1 MTDVYLQ
8 RSYVYLSRTG
18 CDFDNP
24 LVLFFFVTDARTGT
38 LESAKAMSRTSKLST
53 LEAMQIL
60 NLQKG
65 EMKPDLIKKVRDTTP
80 DATVR
85 TTVISYRY

>member
-1 MTDVYLQ
+1 M
-8 RSYVYLSRTG
+8 SLSLSPSFLCLLLAITRT
-18 CDFDNP
+18 
-24 LVLFFFVTDARTGT
+24 VRHRRTAADARTGT

-65 EMKPDLIKKVRDTTP
+65 EMKPDLIKKVRGSRCLCGAEKQTKE
-80 DATVR
+80 
-85 TTVISYRY
+85 

>member
-1 MTDVYLQ
+1 MIDVCLMPA
-8 RSYVYLSRTG
+8 
-18 CDFDNP
+18 NA
-24 LVLFFFVTDARTGT
+24 DARTGT

-65 EMKPDLIKKVRDTTP
+65 EMKPDLIKKVSFIP
-80 DATVR
+80 PVL
-85 TTVISYRY
+85 